1 MGANVD
7 LDQRLTGPV
16 PHEWA
21 GLSRMGRGLRAVVG
35 MVLPHPH
42 GDLSL
47 SLGILSQG
55 ESLGMEGLGFL
66 TKELPCGCIFT
77 LQDMATK
84 QLSVDIDKVKCDLEA
99 FYNVKIGCESNH
111 LSYCSKTA

>member
-16 PHEWA
+16 PHEQA
-21 GLSRMGRGLRAVVG
+21 GLSRMGRGLRAVVR

-55 ESLGMEGLGFL
+55 ESLGMEGLGFPN
-66 TKELPCGCIFT
+66 EG
-77 LQDMATK
+77 
-84 QLSVDIDKVKCDLEA
+84 A
-99 FYNVKIGCESNH
+99 FLWMYIHFAGHDHQAAEH
-111 LSYCSKTA
+111 RHR

>member
-1 MGANVD
+1 MSRISEIKMGANVD

-16 PHEWA
+16 PHERA
-21 GLSRMGRGLRAVVG
+21 GLSRMSRGLCAVVG

-55 ESLGMEGLGFL
+55 ESLGMEGLGFPNKGASL
-66 TKELPCGCIFT
+66 WMYIHFAGHGHQAAE
-77 LQDMATK
+77 
-84 QLSVDIDKVKCDLEA
+84 
-99 FYNVKIGCESNH
+99 H
-111 LSYCSKTA
+111 RHR